1 MISEDRKYKSEFY
14 KIAGIVL
21 MTPLCRFVLHLIE
34 FGLIGAKS
42 QLLINALASL
52 LLFSFGIIAFQR
64 GYELTMKN
72 EETKQ

>member
-14 KIAGIVL
+14 KIAGLAL
-21 MTPLCRFVLHLIE
+21 MTPVCRFILNFIE
-34 FGLIGAKS
+34 SGLTSSKS